1 MTSPIKYT
9 IENINGIQKESDY
22 VDVNDNLVYI
32 RIINKSLILKE
43 SESNPLLI
51 ITHFSIN
58 GIESSCEKYLPPHW
72 NHYSVFDLPISQ
84 FLKNTN
90 DIKIEIKE
98 KSKIE
103 VILFFEKPRGEFSE
117 RPESLPYYIKTK

>member
-1 MTSPIKYT
+1 MKDPIKYT

-22 VDVNDNLVYI
+22 FDVSDNLALI

-43 SESNPLLI
+43 SESSPILI
-51 ITHFSIN
+51 ITDFSIN
-58 GIESSCEKYLPPHW
+58 GIKISYEKYLPPHW

-90 DIKIEIKE
+90 GIKIEIKE
-98 KSKIE
+98 NSKIE
-103 VILFFEKPRGEFSE
+103 IILFFKKSHGEFSE
-117 RPESLPYYIKTK
+117 RPLSLPYYIKIK